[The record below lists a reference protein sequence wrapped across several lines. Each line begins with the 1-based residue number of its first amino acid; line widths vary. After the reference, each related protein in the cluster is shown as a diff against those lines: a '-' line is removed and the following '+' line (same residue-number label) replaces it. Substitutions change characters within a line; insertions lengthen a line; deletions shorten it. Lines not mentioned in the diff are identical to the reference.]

1 MELTNVLLII
11 ISTLLAFISS
21 MVIAIYNSFEN
32 FKNKVGKDLTSIEVS
47 QAEQRQRIKQLES
60 KLT

>member
-32 FKNKVGKDLTSIEVS
+32 FKNNVEKDLTSIEVS